1 MARARRD
8 AAAAAAGGAA
18 AAESASLVE
27 ERFALAALME
37 VPAQFREIRRRGL
50 LRRAGPPLRVE
61 VLDPPRTAQSVTW
74 PAPSAPP
81 SAPRGANDE
90 SFARAR
96 SGGLD
101 PQNF

>member
-8 AAAAAAGGAA
+8 AAAAGGAA
-18 AAESASLVE
+18 SDSLVE

-50 LRRAGPPLRVE
+50 LRAAGPHLRVE
-61 VLDPPRTAQSVTW
+61 VLDPPRTAQSVGAW

-96 SGGLD
+96 SGGGGLD